1 MNHKIQS
8 FHQQKMAFI
17 YLRQSTMHQV
27 MHNQESTNRQYALEQ
42 KALEYGWDSTRIRVL
57 DGDLGQSGSNTSQ
70 RKDFKLLVAE
80 VSMDKV
86 GAIFVLEASR
96 LSRSSADWNRLL
108 ELCSLTKTLIIDQ
121 DGCYDPAQ
129 FNDQLLLGL
138 KGTMSQAELHLIK
151 ARLYGAKLN
160 KAKRGELR
168 FPIPVGYMY
177 DDQGNIAFDQDAQVC
192 HTIELLFSVFKEKQ
206 TAYAVVQYFG
216 RENILFPKRDYGGR
230 WKGKLIWGRLIHAR
244 VLSILKHPF
253 YAGVY
258 TFGRYKSVKKINQQ
272 GEIFSTT
279 KRQPMDQWLVMIKD
293 HHPQYITYDQYQHN
307 IQQLQA
313 NRTNTP
319 DQLLAGPPREGA
331 TLLQGLLVC
340 GICGRRV
347 TIRYAV
353 NKAIV
358 PTYECN
364 GRKRQG
370 LTGCSCLS
378 FRANLIDP
386 IIEQRVIQILT
397 PDNVAIALSA
407 LSEMEKRNNSLNRQW
422 EMNIQRCQYQAD
434 IAQRRFEQVDPAN
447 RLVAAS
453 LEKSWNRELEKLSLA
468 KSEYQQYQA
477 KQDAEFPPHKKAQIS
492 RLAKEI
498 PTLWTKTT
506 NLKDK
511 KRIVRLLIS
520 DITVSKSNQKK
531 TLSLNICWQAGPL
544 EQIHVEMPPNVADK
558 VRYPQATIEKV
569 RSLTLQYGDDK
580 KTVAILNEQGILSA
594 TGKQFTRD
602 MIQWIRFKHKI
613 NIPNLKSDDE
623 YTVDEVRTMFN
634 VSRHMVYYWINNKYV
649 TARKT
654 PANIFLI
661 KITPE
666 DKTQIMERIENSC
679 KAKFMIQP
687 N

>member
-1 MNHKIQS
+1 MNDKIQS
-8 FHQQKMAFI
+8 FHQQKMALI

-42 KALEYGWDSTRIRVL
+42 KAVQYGWDPTRIRIM
-57 DGDLGQSGSNTSQ
+57 DGDLGQSGNSTSK
-70 RKDFKLLVAE
+70 REDFKLLVAE

-108 ELCSLTKTLIIDQ
+108 ELCSLTRTLIIDQ

-138 KGTMSQAELHLIK
+138 KGTMSQAELHLIR

-168 FPIPVGYMY
+168 FPIPVGYIY
-177 DDQGNIAFDQDAQVC
+177 DDQGNIIFDQDAQVC
-192 HTIELLFSVFKEKQ
+192 HTIQLLFSVFKEKQ

-216 RENILFPKRDYGGR
+216 SNNILFPKRAYGGR
-230 WKGKLIWGRLIHAR
+230 WKGKLIWDSLSHAR
-244 VLSILKHPF
+244 VLTILKHPF

-258 TFGRYKSVKKINQQ
+258 TFGRYKAVKKINQH
-272 GEIFSTT
+272 GEIISTT
-279 KRQPMDQWLVMIKD
+279 KLQPIEQWPVMIKD
-293 HHPQYITYDQYQHN
+293 HHLQYITFDQYQGN
-307 IQQLQA
+307 VQQLQA

-319 DQLLAGPPREGA
+319 DHFLAGPPREGA

-340 GICGRRV
+340 GICGRRIS
-347 TIRYAV
+347 IRYKV

-364 GRKRQG
+364 GRKRRG
-370 LTGCSCLS
+370 LTGSCCFS
-378 FRANLIDP
+378 FRANLVDP
-386 IIEQRVIQILT
+386 IIEQKVIQILT
-397 PDNVAIALSA
+397 PDNVTIALSA
-407 LSEMEKRNNSLNRQW
+407 MAEMEKRNNSLNKHW

-434 IAQRRFEQVDPAN
+434 IAQRRFDQVDPAN

-453 LEKSWNRELEKLSLA
+453 LEKTWNLELEKLALA
-468 KSEYQQYQA
+468 KSEYKQQQI
-477 KQDAEFPPHKKAQIS
+477 KTDTDFPPHKRAQIAS
-492 RLAKEI
+492 LAKEI
-498 PTLWTKTT
+498 PTLWNKTT

-511 KRIVRLLIS
+511 KRIVRLLLS
-520 DITVSKSNQKK
+520 DITVAKTNQNK
-531 TLSLNICWQAGPL
+531 TIALNIRWQAGPV
-544 EQIHVEMPPNVADK
+544 EQIMVKMPPNAADK
-558 VRYPQATIEKV
+558 TRYTKATVERV

-594 TGKQFTRD
+594 TRKSFTRD
-602 MIQWIRFKHKI
+602 MIQWIRFKHKMKM
-613 NIPNLKSDDE
+613 PVLKSDDE
-623 YTVDEVRTMFN
+623 CTVDEVRTMFN

-661 KITPE
+661 KITPK
-666 DKTQIMERIENSC
+666 DKIQLLKRIESSC
-679 KAKFMIQP
+679 KAKYMVQP

>member
-1 MNHKIQS
+1 
-8 FHQQKMAFI
+8 
-17 YLRQSTMHQV
+17 
-27 MHNQESTNRQYALEQ
+27 
-42 KALEYGWDSTRIRVL
+42 
-57 DGDLGQSGSNTSQ
+57 
-70 RKDFKLLVAE
+70 
-80 VSMDKV
+80 
-86 GAIFVLEASR
+86 
-96 LSRSSADWNRLL
+96 
-108 ELCSLTKTLIIDQ
+108 
-121 DGCYDPAQ
+121 
-129 FNDQLLLGL
+129 
-138 KGTMSQAELHLIK
+138 
-151 ARLYGAKLN
+151 
-160 KAKRGELR
+160 
-168 FPIPVGYMY
+168 
-177 DDQGNIAFDQDAQVC
+177 
-192 HTIELLFSVFKEKQ
+192 
-206 TAYAVVQYFG
+206 
-216 RENILFPKRDYGGR
+216 
-230 WKGKLIWGRLIHAR
+230 LIWGRLIHAR

-258 TFGRYKSVKKINQQ
+258 TFGRYKSVKKINQH

-279 KRQPMDQWLVMIKD
+279 KRQPMDQWPVMIKD

-370 LTGCSCLS
+370 LTGCSCFS

-397 PDNVAIALSA
+397 PDNVAIALNA
-407 LSEMEKRNNSLNRQW
+407 LSEMEKRNDSLNRQW

-434 IAQRRFEQVDPAN
+434 IAQRRFEQIDPAN

-453 LEKSWNRELEKLSLA
+453 LEKTWNRELEKLALA
-468 KSEYQQYQA
+468 KSEFQKHQA
-477 KQDAEFPPHKKAQIS
+477 KRDAEFTPQKKAQVS

-498 PTLWTKTT
+498 PTLWNKTT

-531 TLSLNICWQAGPL
+531 SLSLNMRWQAGPL
-544 EQIHVEMPPNVADK
+544 EQIHVEIPPNAADRI
-558 VRYPQATIEKV
+558 RYPQTVVEKV
-569 RSLTLQYGDDK
+569 RSLTMNYGNDK
-580 KTVAILNEQGILSA
+580 KTVAILNEQGVLSA
-594 TGKQFTRD
+594 TGKAFTRD

-613 NIPNLKSDDE
+613 KIPNLKSDDE
-623 YTVDEVRTMFN
+623 YTVDEVKNMLN
-634 VSRHMVYYWINNKYV
+634 VSKHMVYYWIKSKYV
-649 TARKT
+649 SARKT
-654 PANIFLI
+654 PANTFLI

-666 DKTQIMERIENSC
+666 DKSQLLERIENSC
-679 KAKFMIQP
+679 KVKYMIQS